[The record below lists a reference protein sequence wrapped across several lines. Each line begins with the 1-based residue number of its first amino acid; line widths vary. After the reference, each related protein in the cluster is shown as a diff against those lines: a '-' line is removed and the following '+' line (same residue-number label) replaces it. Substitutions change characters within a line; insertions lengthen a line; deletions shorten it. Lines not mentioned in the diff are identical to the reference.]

1 MGIHLYS
8 AALDPDLEITGGGR
22 VGVGERP
29 VSKKKVFWPF
39 EPQFGLKIR
48 GGGVG
53 WAPLLDLPLFWYNKS
68 YCTWCMWLNLHA
80 QDLVKFCHILQTGL
94 SHSNEAHEGEPMD
107 GNLK

>member
-8 AALDPDLEITGGGR
+8 AVLDPDLEITGGGR

-48 GGGVG
+48 GGG
-53 WAPLLDLPLFWYNKS
+53 
-68 YCTWCMWLNLHA
+68 
-80 QDLVKFCHILQTGL
+80 
-94 SHSNEAHEGEPMD
+94 
-107 GNLK
+107 

>member
-8 AALDPDLEITGGGR
+8 AVLDPDLEITGGGR

-48 GGGVG
+48 GGGG
-53 WAPLLDLPLFWYNKS
+53 RAGPLSWI
-68 YCTWCMWLNLHA
+68 
-80 QDLVKFCHILQTGL
+80 CHCSGTINHIARG
-94 SHSNEAHEGEPMD
+94 ACG
-107 GNLK
+107 

>member
-8 AALDPDLEITGGGR
+8 AVLDPDLEITGGGR

-48 GGGVG
+48 GGGRAG
-53 WAPLLDLPLFWYNKS
+53 PLSWI
-68 YCTWCMWLNLHA
+68 
-80 QDLVKFCHILQTGL
+80 CHCSGTINHIARG
-94 SHSNEAHEGEPMD
+94 ACG
-107 GNLK
+107 